1 MSMAFQKAWYKKH
14 GMEMPASAAPMS
26 AAKVKAKQKPV
37 AKPEPVKKPLSKDE
51 RMSVIKKAAEKN
63 VRRGKESRLRA
74 AFGGEQMGAQYDNP
88 ISIAR
93 AGGIIKGYRLGEA
106 TKPDASMAMTNQ
118 LKMKMISD
126 KDKRTLGKVAV
137 LMARERTL
145 TAQRNKDKKNAYVR
159 AKGLEAMKTGK
170 VDPARGHSPTRFGRE
185 VLKKEE
191 IEMNEVTKKEA
202 EALLG
207 GPVKAKP
214 KMPPGKQPAGYRY
227 VRGLARK
234 AMKAGMKKE
243 EVEQVDEGKV
253 AKALAVGAMSLAS
266 MGAKAHTDTTKSV
279 DQLAKERPALAQR
292 LHDIGA
298 SGQVPA
304 SDKRAAELQRKQD
317 QEMPASERRAK
328 EIEKMK
334 KEEVE
339 QVDEA
344 GKGYGPGWML
354 KHPDGK
360 TLDAKLKAK
369 KELER
374 KRQKSYG
381 DPKAGV
387 SVKSEEVEQI
397 DEVGD
402 TAKGRAALSSYIKK
416 KYDQFYHNRMMVKTQ
431 DNLDRLRK
439 DANKNL
445 ARAEKR
451 LDAVKTEEVEQID
464 ELNQKTLKSYINKSI
479 ETGRANDAEGD
490 HNLYR
495 ATSKV
500 ARNLATPT
508 LKNRV
513 SKLKYTPMTKHKNPY
528 EYQVSRDELA
538 NRKVSEEVEQIDEL
552 KKSTLASYVK
562 RATRDVASASRLQ
575 RGYETDAA
583 RNEFAPVRRG
593 SELAAKNMR
602 KFAGKRSR
610 GIAKAVDKLAKEE
623 VEQIEEGKADKSLAA
638 KAQKSGISLGTLK
651 SVFRRGV
658 AAWNSGHRPGTTPS
672 QWGHAR
678 VNSYINKGKTYHTA
692 DKDLREEKAKGKD
705 PETST
710 EVELAKKHGD
720 PKKITYGDVIK
731 ARIEASKKKALNKG
745 E

>member
-1 MSMAFQKAWYKKH
+1 MAEVKVPPMLHKMSMAFQKAWYKKH

-106 TKPDASMAMTNQ
+106 TKPDASMAMTDT
-118 LKMKMISD
+118 LKNKMISD

-159 AKGLEAMKTGK
+159 GLGLNAMRAGN

-185 VLKKEE
+185 VLAKEE
-191 IEMNEVTKKEA
+191 VDYNQGNLEGQTMSEVTKKEA
-202 EALLG
+202 EEILG
-207 GPVKAKP
+207 GPVKNKP
-214 KMPPGKQPAGYRY
+214 KGPAGKLPLGYRLA
-227 VRGLARK
+227 RSAARK
-234 AMKAGMKKE
+234 AMNNMQASMKKE
-243 EVEQVDEGKV
+243 EVEQTEEGYGGPLPAKMNKEMQKMQKLPSMKTFRGKDSKGVYTSKTVNGKEV
-253 AKALAVGAMSLAS
+253 A
-266 MGAKAHTDTTKSV
+266 
-279 DQLAKERPALAQR
+279 
-292 LHDIGA
+292 
-298 SGQVPA
+298 
-304 SDKRAAELQRKQD
+304 RKY
-317 QEMPASERRAK
+317 ET
-328 EIEKMK
+328 

-583 RNEFAPVRRG
+583 RSEFAPVQRG

>member
-1 MSMAFQKAWYKKH
+1 MKHVVELKYTNPSHEHVSLRRRVETVNRVVEAQSADEALNRAANQQRALGFRIQSANIIEQKKK
-14 GMEMPASAAPMS
+14 S
-26 AAKVKAKQKPV
+26 
-37 AKPEPVKKPLSKDE
+37 EPVVEQLNEADRELNVMRAVTKHIGAKDVDQDKRDAGYKMSPAVRAAQKKSDELSKVVK
-51 RMSVIKKAAEKN
+51 RPQAGTLAA
-63 VRRGKESRLRA
+63 A
-74 AFGGEQMGAQYDNP
+74 
-88 ISIAR
+88 
-93 AGGIIKGYRLGEA
+93 
-106 TKPDASMAMTNQ
+106 
-118 LKMKMISD
+118 
-126 KDKRTLGKVAV
+126 
-137 LMARERTL
+137 
-145 TAQRNKDKKNAYVR
+145 
-159 AKGLEAMKTGK
+159 
-170 VDPARGHSPTRFGRE
+170 
-185 VLKKEE
+185 
-191 IEMNEVTKKEA
+191 
-202 EALLG
+202 
-207 GPVKAKP
+207 
-214 KMPPGKQPAGYRY
+214 
-227 VRGLARK
+227 
-234 AMKAGMKKE
+234 
-243 EVEQVDEGKV
+243 
-253 AKALAVGAMSLAS
+253 
-266 MGAKAHTDTTKSV
+266 
-279 DQLAKERPALAQR
+279 
-292 LHDIGA
+292 
-298 SGQVPA
+298 
-304 SDKRAAELQRKQD
+304 
-317 QEMPASERRAK
+317 
-328 EIEKMK
+328 KMK

-339 QVDEA
+339 SVDEA
-344 GKGYGPGWML
+344 QK
-354 KHPDGK
+354 
-360 TLDAKLKAK
+360 KLKPSYWKAEWRLGTQSEVDKNNKKIYDRLSKTDPDKAK
-369 KELER
+369 AFHDNLMR
-374 KRQKSYG
+374 M
-381 DPKAGV
+381 
-387 SVKSEEVEQI
+387 
-397 DEVGD
+397 
-402 TAKGRAALSSYIKK
+402 KK
-416 KYDQFYHNRMMVKTQ
+416 KDVK
-431 DNLDRLRK
+431 
-439 DANKNL
+439 
-445 ARAEKR
+445 
-451 LDAVKTEEVEQID
+451 EEVEQID

-508 LKNRV
+508 LKNKV

-583 RNEFAPVRRG
+583 RSEFAPVQRG